1 MFTIRSKQLENQNVK
16 NKFHFCLF
24 ANVISGVSGDVAI
37 NAKGNRVPVFVF
49 SNRQGG
55 NWVPI
60 VEIDQTKP
68 QNESVKIFTLSV
80 VWPGGTTAVPLNEP
94 KCGFHGEKCVV
105 PPTGK

>member
-1 MFTIRSKQLENQNVK
+1 MK
-16 NKFHFCLF
+16 NKIHCYLF

-37 NAKGNRVPVFVF
+37 NAQGNRIPVFAF

-55 NWVPI
+55 SWVPI

-80 VWPGGTTAVPLNEP
+80 VWPGGTTAVPLDEP

>member
-1 MFTIRSKQLENQNVK
+1 MK
-16 NKFHFCLF
+16 NKFHFYLF

-37 NAKGNRVPVFVF
+37 NAQGNRVPVFVF

-68 QNESVKIFTLSV
+68 QNESVKIFTSSV

-94 KCGFHGEKCVV
+94 RCGFHGEKCVV